1 MIIRTNLLL
10 LFISNVIA
18 YKTIVDVLSEQE
30 RFSALLQSIQE
41 NHLVPLINKLES
53 GTLFAP
59 DNDAF
64 KKHDKNL
71 TRSEL
76 LYHLIKKGIVSNDFY
91 DGQLKESLYVLPG
104 YLGPNKSQDGQRIKV
119 TKSSNSK
126 IFINQ
131 AKIIEKDIQVN
142 NETYIQVIDRV
153 LEPPSLLGK
162 NNMNRRLL
170 LQHL

>member
-1 MIIRTNLLL
+1 MIIRIIILL
-10 LFISNVIA
+10 LFISNAIA
-18 YKTIVDVLSEQE
+18 YKTIIDVLSEQE
-30 RFSALLQSIQE
+30 RFSTLLTSIQE
-41 NHLVPLINKLES
+41 HRLVPLINELQS

-64 KKHDKNL
+64 KKYDKNI
-71 TRSEL
+71 TRSDL

-104 YLGPNKSQDGQRIKV
+104 YLGPDNKDGQRIKV

-126 IFINQ
+126 IYINE
-131 AKIIEKDIQVN
+131 AKIVEKDLQVN

-153 LEPPSLLGK
+153 LEAPSLLGIE
-162 NNMNRRLL
+162 
-170 LQHL
+170 